1 MKRKQAEESSSESE
15 DDDIEINSS
24 GTGDIDGNDSENEEE
39 EVSSQ
44 GESDGENTSGPP
56 TPTGTGGTAM
66 LAGTAT
72 ESNVSTDLSGY
83 ARSCQRTGE
92 MASKAN
98 IKYRVKDLARKE
110 LFKHVK
116 TYRGA
121 VSEERK
127 RKNKIW
133 EDYVRKFFVSSLP
146 KVSITDELWRVIQKH
161 TTEAL
166 RSKRSSVT
174 EAMKRIVTGKDDE
187 ALLCRIASGMLG
199 NSPGVISDT
208 NGMISHRK
216 NELLLQSGF
225 GLQGIKRLIFEK
237 SPSQPSGSFYR
248 TVVGYY

>member
-1 MKRKQAEESSSESE
+1 
-15 DDDIEINSS
+15 
-24 GTGDIDGNDSENEEE
+24 
-39 EVSSQ
+39 
-44 GESDGENTSGPP
+44 
-56 TPTGTGGTAM
+56 M

-72 ESNVSTDLSGY
+72 ESNISTDLSGY
-83 ARSCQRTGE
+83 ARNCQRTGE

-133 EDYVRKFFVSSLP
+133 EDFVRKFFVSSLP

-174 EAMKRIVTGKDDE
+174 EAMKRIVTGKDNE
-187 ALLCRIASGMLG
+187 ALYA
-199 NSPGVISDT
+199 
-208 NGMISHRK
+208 
-216 NELLLQSGF
+216 ELLLVCWGTARKISQILTASHTEKTNCGCNTRDAPPPGSYKQGEQSNRR
-225 GLQGIKRLIFEK
+225 GIEE
-237 SPSQPSGSFYR
+237 
-248 TVVGYY
+248 TA